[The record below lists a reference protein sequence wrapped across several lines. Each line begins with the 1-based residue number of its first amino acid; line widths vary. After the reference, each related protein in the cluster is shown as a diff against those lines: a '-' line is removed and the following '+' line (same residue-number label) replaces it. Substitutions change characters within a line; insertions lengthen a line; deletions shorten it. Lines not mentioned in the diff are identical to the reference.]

1 MTAVTFIDTSILC
14 ELLQVPGKSNPS
26 QHSDLV
32 TEMDRRAA
40 AGERFVIPVT
50 ALIETGNHIAQCN
63 GDRYR
68 LAGKLTAMIRAGI
81 DGIAPWLVLESRLG
95 RDFLQQLCAGDSTG
109 QTLEQLA
116 ARKIGSG
123 DVALLVELNQFLA
136 GSAVG
141 TAAVWTLDA
150 GLTEVSS

>member
-14 ELLQVPGKSNPS
+14 ELLQVPGKSDS
-26 QHSDLV
+26 ARHAAMV
-32 TEMDRRAA
+32 TEMDRAA

-81 DGIAPWLVLESRLG
+81 DGVAPWLVLESRLG
-95 RDFLQQLCAGDSTG
+95 RDFLHQLCAGDSTG

-123 DVALLVELNQFLA
+123 DVALLVELNQFLS
-136 GSAVG
+136 GSAVSS
-141 TAAVWTLDA
+141 AAVWTLDA
-150 GLTEVSS
+150 GLNEVAT